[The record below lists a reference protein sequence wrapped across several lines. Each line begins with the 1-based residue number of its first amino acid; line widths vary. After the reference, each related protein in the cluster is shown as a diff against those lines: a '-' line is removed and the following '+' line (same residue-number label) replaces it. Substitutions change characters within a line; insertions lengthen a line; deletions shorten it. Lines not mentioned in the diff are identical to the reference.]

1 MPSLLCGLV
10 DRNDG
15 ARHTGE
21 TDGEEGTVVRGA
33 AISGARLW
41 AVAIV
46 LVVSLALAS
55 GAVTAADQASSDP
68 VESVVF
74 AGQTGDSAPPQ
85 WANAGDEAEED
96 PFHVSD
102 ETLAVSIF
110 IPAIFLV
117 STVWLVWW
125 AWNRRI
131 KPEDREDEYRPNR

>member
-1 MPSLLCGLV
+1 MVRDTLTKQ
-10 DRNDG
+10 
-15 ARHTGE
+15 AA
-21 TDGEEGTVVRGA
+21 EESAVVRTTAVIGV
-33 AISGARLW
+33 RLW

-46 LVVSLALAS
+46 LVVFMALAS
-55 GAVTAADQASSDP
+55 GAAIAADQALLDP
-68 VESVVF
+68 GEGVVF
-74 AGQTGDSAPPQ
+74 AEQAGDLIPSQ
-85 WANAGDEAEED
+85 WASADDGAEED

-125 AWNRRI
+125 AWSRRI